1 MPQDHK
7 WHTGGIFDSGQVQ
20 EWHYWTGFFT
30 DDATGEQFGI
40 FYNITN
46 NPSAPGGPSLWQQ
59 GVSFSFGDFAKQELI
74 WSHQLTAVG
83 SLQATRPPDSTSP
96 DDFQYNAKGENVE
109 FTTVYRAEPD
119 TWNFHFTG
127 VAASNGNPPIVMDI
141 VNTTQS
147 PYGYMPVGLGGFENE
162 NIPWNGQNLDPT
174 TMYSLSYYYTAP
186 ISSSK
191 GTVTIGGQT
200 RNLTGTIW
208 FEHQWGNFNSGQEPW
223 TTAYTWGAL
232 TFDNGNVF
240 TWRQWYGAP
249 NGSAPLRTDS
259 GNRPQLVWDA
269 QWHTGRQP
277 YLPRGEQ
284 RGVESVEDLEI
295 TGERAQHRHSGTI
308 DQLLRDLVPHERL
321 RQLRNGL
328 GLPTYGTKPYSFVN
342 PRCGSILTR
351 STDRSSATLSRSRA
365 TSSQCTR
372 RQFPVATAAAH
383 PPLDKDDPDPTA
395 LHLARAVGGFDEHG
409 VENVGGEETISL
421 RDLLHHVSEL
431 QRQLHGYINKR
442 CSAAHFEDPGDH
454 PSDRRLPGLVIVT
467 VCHRSPPARSV
478 LSTYRCSL
486 ELVTGANRSGRSR
499 GTAAG
504 RGRLVVSH
512 GVMVHPHTDSCGW
525 IAVRLVNRAPAAS
538 PQGCS

>member
-1 MPQDHK
+1 MVASRRAVLGAGLALAATACTAPSNAPASNARRAARLRRRAASRGRLQEVSGHALYLLPQDHK

-30 DDATGEQFGI
+30 DDATGEKFGI
-40 FYNITN
+40 FYNVTN

-59 GVSFSFGDFAKQELI
+59 GVSFSFGDFAKQELT
-74 WSHQLTAVG
+74 WSHQPTAVG

-127 VAASNGNPPIVMDI
+127 VAANNGNPPIAMDI
-141 VNTTQS
+141 ENTAQS
-147 PYGYMPVGLGGFENE
+147 PYGYMPVGLGGFENQ

-174 TMYSLSYYYTAP
+174 TLYSLSYYYTGP

-191 GTVTIGGQT
+191 GTVTIGGKT
-200 RNLTGTIW
+200 RHLTGTIW

-249 NGSAPLRTDS
+249 NGSAPLQPILEIGRNSFGTPN
-259 GNRPQLVWDA
+259 GT
-269 QWHTGRQP
+269 TGRQP
-277 YLPRGEQ
+277 HLPRGEQ

-321 RQLRNGL
+321 RQLRDAL
-328 GLPTYGTKPYSFVN
+328 GLPTL
-342 PRCGSILTR
+342 REQSI
-351 STDRSSATLSRSRA
+351 
-365 TSSQCTR
+365 
-372 RQFPVATAAAH
+372 
-383 PPLDKDDPDPTA
+383 
-395 LHLARAVGGFDEHG
+395 
-409 VENVGGEETISL
+409 
-421 RDLLHHVSEL
+421 
-431 QRQLHGYINKR
+431 
-442 CSAAHFEDPGDH
+442 
-454 PSDRRLPGLVIVT
+454 
-467 VCHRSPPARSV
+467 
-478 LSTYRCSL
+478 
-486 ELVTGANRSGRSR
+486 
-499 GTAAG
+499 
-504 RGRLVVSH
+504 
-512 GVMVHPHTDSCGW
+512 
-525 IAVRLVNRAPAAS
+525 
-538 PQGCS
+538 